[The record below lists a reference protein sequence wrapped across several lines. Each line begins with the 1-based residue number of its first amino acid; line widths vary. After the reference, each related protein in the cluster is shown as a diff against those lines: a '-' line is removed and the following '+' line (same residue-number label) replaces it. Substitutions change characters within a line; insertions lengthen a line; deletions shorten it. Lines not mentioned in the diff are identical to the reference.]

1 MIKPSYTQRPFSTI
15 FKLYFKQ
22 MSEVG
27 ENYRKDKTRGS
38 EIWKSKNYY
47 LVKFSKLNS

>member
-15 FKLYFKQ
+15 SKLCFKQ